1 MNWPRLLGSR
11 EANADEQLMRRLRL
25 TGDHAA
31 FAELMTRWEPRIRR
45 LCYRMTGDEH
55 RGEDLT
61 QETFSRVFMN
71 RQQFDPSRK
80 FSTWLW
86 RIALNLCYE
95 EARRAGRRGALRDE
109 EGDEAAIDPGPLER
123 ALQSERVEL
132 LRRAVLA
139 LPESHRAIVTL
150 REYEQ
155 LKFREIAEVLDLP
168 EGTVKWRM
176 TEALNELNERLKS
189 LNDEVRETP
198 PKPVLPKER
207 LLL

>member
-1 MNWPRLLGSR
+1 MNWPRVLGSR
-11 EANADEQLMRRLRL
+11 NAESDEQLMRRLRL

-31 FAELMTRWEPRIRR
+31 FAELMTRWELRIRR
-45 LCYRMTGDEH
+45 LCYRMTADEH

-61 QETFSRVFMN
+61 QETFSRVFTN
-71 RQQFDPSRK
+71 RNQFDVSRK

-95 EARRAGRRGALRDE
+95 DARRAWRREELRQE
-109 EGDEAAIDPGPLER
+109 EGDEPAVDCGPLER
-123 ALQSERVEL
+123 ALQSERLEL

-139 LPESHRAIVTL
+139 LPETHRAIVTL

-189 LNDEVRETP
+189 LNDEIRETP
-198 PKPVLPKER
+198 PKPMRPKER